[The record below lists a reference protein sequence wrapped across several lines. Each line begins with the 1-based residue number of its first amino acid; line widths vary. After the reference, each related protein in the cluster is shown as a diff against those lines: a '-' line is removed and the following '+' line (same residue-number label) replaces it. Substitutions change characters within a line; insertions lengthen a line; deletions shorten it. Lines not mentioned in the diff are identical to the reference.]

1 MKPVVFNQKLDEITN
16 LMQKELEAGYH
27 KEFFLA
33 QISLHFTSSYMYL
46 RWSEEENKI
55 LICCLRKDHKNDS
68 FAKIY
73 DIVHEKNPIILGNIF
88 IRGKKIEIDIH
99 EFAEIKGF
107 EQVRLRL
114 LFQK

>member
-1 MKPVVFNQKLDEITN
+1 MKPVVFDRELDEITN
-16 LMQKELEAGYH
+16 LMQKELEKGYH
-27 KEFFLA
+27 KELFLA
-33 QISLHFTSSYMYL
+33 LISNYFTSSYMYL

-55 LICCLRKDHKNDS
+55 LIGCLRKDHKNNPMI
-68 FAKIY
+68 KIH

-88 IRGKKIEIDIH
+88 IRGGKIEIDIH
-99 EFAEIKGF
+99 ESSEIKGF